1 LIGITYRIY
10 KIKLKPESH
19 SMFDIESLLKDNE
32 KIKTV
37 DVTWYQKKIEELK
50 NLYS

>member
-1 LIGITYRIY
+1 
-10 KIKLKPESH
+10 
-19 SMFDIESLLKDNE
+19 MFDIESLLKDNE

-37 DVTWYQKKIEELK
+37 DVTWYQKKTDELK